1 MSGSRLGRGRGGR
14 LALYGGCAVA
24 VILTMIVYRNTISE
38 MTRLQEMQVQC
49 LHQQES
55 LAAQLQVIFEYKV
68 RLEKSLAE
76 EKSSNAAVKQELQQR
91 ASREKSLRDK
101 DSIEAMQRFNSLQ
114 QTYKLLQTEHQDLQ
128 EECKKREKQTL
139 DETNRLEST
148 LQDLR
153 ARIRQAQEDKF
164 KALENLKTKYLEI
177 IDEKTSL
184 QQKYNDLIKNRD
196 NTGSTVDHLRKEI
209 FQLRRE
215 LESAKNF
222 YARSTPP
229 SSVLVTPRASVS
241 QSALPKEDSQP
252 IPAPQQ
258 QQQQQVSAP
267 RPPYVSYDR
276 RTVGRTT
283 PSVEKMNRNDDANE
297 PANSIRF
304 VQKNGNIVPAGP
316 NEVKEIGEQREPS
329 ANDLEQKQ
337 QKEVVKRPNV
347 INEEKN
353 DFDEEE
359 RKQVMSPPLN
369 RNDDNPRNDNASAVP
384 GSQAEQPLVQ
394 SDIERTTVASGRSNH
409 VRDHAGDD
417 ELQALQERIDGIF
430 NRDNSLDFNLTHY
443 HVFTTGLSSACQ
455 ERSYNLNHIISILT
469 RKLHERLIFYYMV
482 SSRKAENTTVANNAN
497 LISPSLIDKP
507 APLPARLL
515 SKVKVPLGV
524 LPIPE
529 IIEQKVVDDM
539 DEKKR
544 QEEIREDAA
553 AVRNNLQPPPKLAV
567 DKEEK
572 EPVVEAGNL
581 DPPFVVNP
589 PVRHVGEQLDRRA
602 KESWLR
608 VGPGVQEVGEEL
620 NRIPGLDDGQA
631 NGGDDQYDGADY
643 DKESQQKNDI
653 HLAVGEDEGEDE
665 GDMLDYPHNLK
676 QGKRE

>member
-114 QTYKLLQTEHQDLQ
+114 QTYKLLQTEHRDLQ

-139 DETNRLEST
+139 DETSRLEST

-153 ARIRQAQEDKF
+153 ARIRQAQEDKS
-164 KALENLKTKYLEI
+164 KALEHLKTKYLEI
-177 IDEKTSL
+177 VDEKTRL
-184 QQKYNDLIKNRD
+184 QEKYNELINNRD

-229 SSVLVTPRASVS
+229 SSVLMTPRASVS
-241 QSALPKEDSQP
+241 QSVLPKEDSQP

-258 QQQQQVSAP
+258 QQQ
-267 RPPYVSYDR
+267 
-276 RTVGRTT
+276 
-283 PSVEKMNRNDDANE
+283 
-297 PANSIRF
+297 
-304 VQKNGNIVPAGP
+304 NGNIVPAGP
-316 NEVKEIGEQREPS
+316 SEMKEIGEQRELS

-337 QKEVVKRPNV
+337 QKDVVERPN
-347 INEEKN
+347 IMNEEKN
-353 DFDEEE
+353 GFDEEQ
-359 RKQVMSPPLN
+359 RKQS
-369 RNDDNPRNDNASAVP
+369 
-384 GSQAEQPLVQ
+384 
-394 SDIERTTVASGRSNH
+394 
-409 VRDHAGDD
+409 
-417 ELQALQERIDGIF
+417 
-430 NRDNSLDFNLTHY
+430 
-443 HVFTTGLSSACQ
+443 
-455 ERSYNLNHIISILT
+455 
-469 RKLHERLIFYYMV
+469 MV

-497 LISPSLIDKP
+497 LVSPSLIDKP
-507 APLPARLL
+507 APLPARLP
-515 SKVKVPLGV
+515 SKVKVPVGV

-539 DEKKR
+539 DKKK
-544 QEEIREDAA
+544 EIRDDVLAV
-553 AVRNNLQPPPKLAV
+553 VRNNLQPPLPKLAPANAV
-567 DKEEK
+567 DDKEEK
-572 EPVVEAGNL
+572 EPIVEAGNL

-589 PVRHVGEQLDRRA
+589 PARHVGEQLERRA
-602 KESWLR
+602 KDSWLR
-608 VGPGVQEVGEEL
+608 VGPGVQEVGDEL
-620 NRIPGLDDGQA
+620 NRVPGLDDGQA

-653 HLAVGEDEGEDE
+653 HLAGEDEGEDE
-665 GDMLDYPHNLK
+665 GDMLEGEYPNNLK

>member
-1 MSGSRLGRGRGGR
+1 MMSGSRLGRGRGGR

-139 DETNRLEST
+139 DETSRLEST

-153 ARIRQAQEDKF
+153 ARIRQAQEDKS
-164 KALENLKTKYLEI
+164 KALEHLKTKYLEI
-177 IDEKTSL
+177 IDEKTRL
-184 QQKYNDLIKNRD
+184 QEKYNELINNRD

-222 YARSTPP
+222 YARSTP
-229 SSVLVTPRASVS
+229 SSVLMTPRASVS

-258 QQQQQVSAP
+258 QQS
-267 RPPYVSYDR
+267 
-276 RTVGRTT
+276 
-283 PSVEKMNRNDDANE
+283 
-297 PANSIRF
+297 
-304 VQKNGNIVPAGP
+304 
-316 NEVKEIGEQREPS
+316 
-329 ANDLEQKQ
+329 
-337 QKEVVKRPNV
+337 
-347 INEEKN
+347 
-353 DFDEEE
+353 
-359 RKQVMSPPLN
+359 
-369 RNDDNPRNDNASAVP
+369 
-384 GSQAEQPLVQ
+384 
-394 SDIERTTVASGRSNH
+394 
-409 VRDHAGDD
+409 
-417 ELQALQERIDGIF
+417 
-430 NRDNSLDFNLTHY
+430 
-443 HVFTTGLSSACQ
+443 
-455 ERSYNLNHIISILT
+455 
-469 RKLHERLIFYYMV
+469 MV

-497 LISPSLIDKP
+497 LVSPSLIDKP
-507 APLPARLL
+507 APLPARLP
-515 SKVKVPLGV
+515 SKVKVPVGV

-539 DEKKR
+539 DKKK
-544 QEEIREDAA
+544 EEIRDDAA
-553 AVRNNLQPPPKLAV
+553 AVIHNNLQPPPKLAPNAV
-567 DKEEK
+567 DDKEEK
-572 EPVVEAGNL
+572 EPIVEPGNL
-581 DPPFVVNP
+581 DPPFIVNP
-589 PVRHVGEQLDRRA
+589 PARHVGEQLERRA
-602 KESWLR
+602 KDSWLR
-608 VGPGVQEVGEEL
+608 VGPGVQEVGDEL
-620 NRIPGLDDGQA
+620 NRVPGLDDGQA

-653 HLAVGEDEGEDE
+653 HLAGEDEGEDE
-665 GDMLDYPHNLK
+665 GDMLEGEYPNNLK

>member
-114 QTYKLLQTEHQDLQ
+114 QTYKLLQTEHRDLQ

-139 DETNRLEST
+139 DETSRLEST

-153 ARIRQAQEDKF
+153 ARIRQAQEDKS
-164 KALENLKTKYLEI
+164 KALEHLKTKYLEI
-177 IDEKTSL
+177 VDEKTRL
-184 QQKYNDLIKNRD
+184 QEKYNELINNRD

-229 SSVLVTPRASVS
+229 SSVLMTPRASVS
-241 QSALPKEDSQP
+241 HSAFPKEDSQP

-258 QQQQQVSAP
+258 QQQS
-267 RPPYVSYDR
+267 
-276 RTVGRTT
+276 
-283 PSVEKMNRNDDANE
+283 M
-297 PANSIRF
+297 
-304 VQKNGNIVPAGP
+304 
-316 NEVKEIGEQREPS
+316 
-329 ANDLEQKQ
+329 
-337 QKEVVKRPNV
+337 
-347 INEEKN
+347 
-353 DFDEEE
+353 
-359 RKQVMSPPLN
+359 M
-369 RNDDNPRNDNASAVP
+369 
-384 GSQAEQPLVQ
+384 
-394 SDIERTTVASGRSNH
+394 
-409 VRDHAGDD
+409 
-417 ELQALQERIDGIF
+417 
-430 NRDNSLDFNLTHY
+430 
-443 HVFTTGLSSACQ
+443 
-455 ERSYNLNHIISILT
+455 
-469 RKLHERLIFYYMV
+469 
-482 SSRKAENTTVANNAN
+482 SSRKAENTTVVNNAN
-497 LISPSLIDKP
+497 LVSSSLIDKP
-507 APLPARLL
+507 APLPARLS
-515 SKVKVPLGV
+515 SKVKVPVGV

-539 DEKKR
+539 DKKK
-544 QEEIREDAA
+544 EIRDDASA
-553 AVRNNLQPPPKLAV
+553 VVRNNLQPPLPKLAPANAV
-567 DKEEK
+567 DDKEEK
-572 EPVVEAGNL
+572 EPIIEAGNL

-589 PVRHVGEQLDRRA
+589 PARHIGEQLERRA
-602 KESWLR
+602 KDSWLR
-608 VGPGVQEVGEEL
+608 VGPGVQEVGDEL
-620 NRIPGLDDGQA
+620 NRVPGLDDGQA

-653 HLAVGEDEGEDE
+653 HLAGEDEGEDE
-665 GDMLDYPHNLK
+665 GDLLEGEYPNNLK